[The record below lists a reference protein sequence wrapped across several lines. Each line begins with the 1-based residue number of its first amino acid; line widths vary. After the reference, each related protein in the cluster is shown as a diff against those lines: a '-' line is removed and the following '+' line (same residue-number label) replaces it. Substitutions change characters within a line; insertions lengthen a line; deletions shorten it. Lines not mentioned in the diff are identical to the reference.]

1 MCGLLSAVLRV
12 VRSYTNNEV
21 YNMIEPWAL
30 GMLLKIISAR
40 SKCICTTGGRSDDV
54 DCEDIAH

>member
-1 MCGLLSAVLRV
+1 MRSSECGSAGGAV
-12 VRSYTNNEV
+12 VHKQRS
-21 YNMIEPWAL
+21 MIEPWAL